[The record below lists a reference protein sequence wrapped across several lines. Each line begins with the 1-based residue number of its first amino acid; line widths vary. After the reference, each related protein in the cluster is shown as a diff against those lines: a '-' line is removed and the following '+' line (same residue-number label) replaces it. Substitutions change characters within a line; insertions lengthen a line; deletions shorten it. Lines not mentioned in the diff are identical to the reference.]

1 MCEGA
6 ERSPREETA
15 IQEAWIND
23 EKMATLRYE
32 AEGAK
37 VALDEARFSRDMC
50 PGYLEYHGLQ
60 AEPGEMEA
68 LDLAVERA
76 AARLAEIQAA
86 MDSLLDDA
94 WAAFRAYEAT
104 EH

>member
-1 MCEGA
+1 MM
-6 ERSPREETA
+6 
-15 IQEAWIND
+15 EAWID
-23 EKMATLRYE
+23 SKKMDALLYE

-37 VALDEARFSRDMC
+37 GALDEARFSRDMH

-60 AEPGEMEA
+60 ARPGEMEA

-76 AARLAEIQAA
+76 AARLAGIRAA

-94 WAAFRAYEAT
+94 WAAFRAYEAM